1 MKAMINLMKA
11 MMLMPKPWLGWLGLL
26 VGANMLIPF
35 YFIRTLEARVVLA
48 AMICSI
54 TIMTVIFGAKGFV
67 RLLGI
72 AHIAWVPMVP
82 WLVTRLDNTSFESFF
97 GYWMASVI
105 GLNTLSLII
114 DGIDVLRYIKGERGP
129 YITLN

>member
-1 MKAMINLMKA
+1 
-11 MMLMPKPWLGWLGLL
+11 
-26 VGANMLIPF
+26 
-35 YFIRTLEARVVLA
+35 
-48 AMICSI
+48 
-54 TIMTVIFGAKGFV
+54 
-67 RLLGI
+67 
-72 AHIAWVPMVP
+72 MVP